1 MNIQKSIEQATQL
14 HRAGRLQDAERI
26 YRRILAVDP
35 NVPDALQ
42 LLGIL
47 VSQLGRHEA
56 AVDLIRKAI
65 ALQPGAA
72 VYHGNLGLAL
82 HKLDRFD
89 EATASFQTALDLGSV
104 DPNVFTNFAD
114 TLRRRGK
121 LEPSLALCH
130 RALDLAPDFPDARNN
145 LGITLADAGRFDE
158 AIEQY
163 RIAIRLRPRFAEAY
177 NNLGN
182 ALTKKRLFQ
191 EAIAEFQHALSLRP
205 DYFEAMINMGV
216 ALQAL
221 GETDRSIEAY
231 RRSLAS
237 RPDFQPALINLG
249 QALCD
254 SHRFDEAIAAFRKAI
269 AIRPDDP
276 AAHIHLSG
284 VLLLTGNFSDGWGEY
299 EWRLLKA
306 GVGHSNPKFAKPRWT
321 GQDLAGKRILLHSE
335 QGAGDLIQ
343 FCRLCSIL
351 TQRGAHT
358 ILSCPP
364 QLLRLFRGLQGV
376 SQLVG
381 DAPNETEFDY
391 HCYLL
396 SLPLFLGL
404 RLETIPANVPY
415 LHAEPALADQ
425 WRARLEPLG
434 HRRKIGLVWAGNP
447 MHTNDHNR
455 SIPLASF
462 APLAEINDAV
472 FISLQKGGPAA
483 QPPAGLQLF
492 DRMSELS
499 DYADTAALIANL
511 DLVISADTSVAHLA
525 GAMGKPVWT
534 LIPFYPDLRWLLDR
548 SDSPWYPTMRLF
560 RQSRPGDWQTPV
572 RAVTNSLAAF
582 IREEADVRQ

>member
-1 MNIQKSIEQATQL
+1 M
-14 HRAGRLQDAERI
+14 
-26 YRRILAVDP
+26 P
-35 NVPDALQ
+35 
-42 LLGIL
+42 
-47 VSQLGRHEA
+47 
-56 AVDLIRKAI
+56 
-65 ALQPGAA
+65 
-72 VYHGNLGLAL
+72 
-82 HKLDRFD
+82 
-89 EATASFQTALDLGSV
+89 
-104 DPNVFTNFAD
+104 
-114 TLRRRGK
+114 
-121 LEPSLALCH
+121 
-130 RALDLAPDFPDARNN
+130 
-145 LGITLADAGRFDE
+145 
-158 AIEQY
+158 
-163 RIAIRLRPRFAEAY
+163 
-177 NNLGN
+177 
-182 ALTKKRLFQ
+182 
-191 EAIAEFQHALSLRP
+191 
-205 DYFEAMINMGV
+205 
-216 ALQAL
+216 
-221 GETDRSIEAY
+221 
-231 RRSLAS
+231 
-237 RPDFQPALINLG
+237 
-249 QALCD
+249 
-254 SHRFDEAIAAFRKAI
+254 
-269 AIRPDDP
+269 
-276 AAHIHLSG
+276 
-284 VLLLTGNFSDGWGEY
+284 
-299 EWRLLKA
+299 
-306 GVGHSNPKFAKPRWT
+306 
-321 GQDLAGKRILLHSE
+321 
-335 QGAGDLIQ
+335 
-343 FCRLCSIL
+343 
-351 TQRGAHT
+351 
-358 ILSCPP
+358 
-364 QLLRLFRGLQGV
+364 
-376 SQLVG
+376 
-381 DAPNETEFDY
+381 PNETEFDY

-425 WRARLEPLG
+425 WRAHLEPLG

>member
-1 MNIQKSIEQATQL
+1 MNIQRSIDQATEL

-26 YRRILAVDP
+26 YHRILAIDP

-65 ALQPGAA
+65 ALNPGAA

-82 HKLDRFD
+82 DKLGRLD
-89 EATASFQTALDLGSV
+89 EAIASFQKALDLGSA
-104 DPNVFTNFAD
+104 DPNILTNFAD
-114 TLRRRGK
+114 ALRKRGK
-121 LEPSLALCH
+121 LEASLALSR
-130 RALDLAPDFPDARNN
+130 RALAVAPNFPDARNN
-145 LGITLADAGRFDE
+145 LGIALVDACRFDE
-158 AIEQY
+158 AIDQY
-163 RIAIRLRPRFAEAY
+163 RIAIRLQPRYPEAH

-182 ALTKKRLFQ
+182 ALVKKKLFS
-191 EAIAEFQHALSLRP
+191 EAIAEFQTAVSLRP
-205 DYFEAMINMGV
+205 DYFEAIMNLGV

-221 GETDRSIEAY
+221 GEIERSIEAY
-231 RRSLAS
+231 RRSLAL
-237 RPDFQPALINLG
+237 RPEFYEALINLG

-254 SHRFDEAIAAFRKAI
+254 IHQFDEAIAAFRKAI
-269 AIRPDDP
+269 AVQPDDP

-284 VLLLTGNFSDGWGEY
+284 VLLLTGNFSDGWDEY
-299 EWRLLKA
+299 EWRLIK
-306 GVGHSNPKFAKPRWT
+306 GTDRPDSKFTKPRWT
-321 GQDLAGKRILLHSE
+321 RQDPTGKRILLHSE

-343 FCRLCSIL
+343 FCRLCTIL
-351 TQRGAHT
+351 NQRGAHT
-358 ILSCPP
+358 ILGCPP
-364 QLLRLFRGLQGV
+364 HLLRLFRSLQGV

-381 DAPNETEFDY
+381 DVPDDMEFDY

-396 SLPLFLGL
+396 SLPLVLGL

-415 LHAEPALADQ
+415 LRADPALLEQ
-425 WRARLEPLG
+425 WRANLAPLG
-434 HRRKIGLVWAGNP
+434 QRRKIGLVWGGNP

-462 APLAEINDAV
+462 APLAEIDDAV
-472 FISLQKGGPAA
+472 FVSLQKGGPAR
-483 QPPAGLQLF
+483 QPPPTGLELF
-492 DRMSELS
+492 DRTTELS

-548 SDSPWYPTMRLF
+548 PDSPWYPTMRLF
-560 RQSRPGDWQTPV
+560 RQTRPLDWQTPI
-572 RAVTNSLAAF
+572 RAIVDSLRAANF
-582 IREEADVRQ
+582 SQQPH